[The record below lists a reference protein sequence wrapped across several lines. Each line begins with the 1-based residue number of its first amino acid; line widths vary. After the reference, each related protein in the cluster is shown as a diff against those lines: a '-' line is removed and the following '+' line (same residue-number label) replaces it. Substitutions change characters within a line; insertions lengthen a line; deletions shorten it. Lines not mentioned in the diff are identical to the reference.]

1 MALAPKTVLTY
12 PLNGTNR
19 DFTIPF
25 EYLARKFVQVTLI
38 GKDRTLLTLNIDYR
52 FTQRTIITTTKP
64 WGPAD
69 GYERIE
75 IRRYTSATER
85 LVDFSDGSIL
95 RAYDLNTSQVQSL
108 HIAEEGRDVASD
120 TIGVNNDGDLDARGR
135 KIVNLAD
142 AVSDGDAVTLR
153 QEKAW
158 GASALSQANRSKN
171 EADRSKVEAD
181 KSAASATQSQVSN
194 QESYKWAVESAR
206 HATNSENSSKTS
218 KASADDSYSYAISSQ
233 QAQNASRNS
242 ANESAASAT
251 KASASNASAIAQGN
265 RAETQANRAEAEANK
280 LGNANQ
286 FMATIERVANNYV
299 TWQDGWWL
307 DTQRIDTNA
316 IYPRVAGPLNV
327 HTDIIADNQTI
338 RATNIR
344 ATRELTV
351 AGYPVWAS
359 DTFNPD
365 TKATVQG
372 VGASQSPMF
381 RTKATSI
388 YGGAITIEPI
398 GGITSNP
405 ADAPA
410 ITFLWQNHYGKKLF
424 SDINGNMCWGD
435 PAGANIVVAGKA
447 RSGGTA
453 KAGWRL
459 DEFGWLEIWGDSAP
473 QGPIPGRFERF
484 DAICP
489 VKFIGELPN
498 ITFAG
503 HNVYRHTA
511 GEANTTISEQTLEG
525 FKLHSG
531 NADARTHCN
540 WRAIGKAF

>member
-12 PLNGTNR
+12 PLDGANR

-38 GKDRTLLTLNIDYR
+38 GQDRKLLTLNIDYR
-52 FTQRTIITTTKP
+52 FTLRTIITLTKN

-95 RAYDLNTSQVQSL
+95 RAYDLNTSQVQAL

-153 QEKAW
+153 QEKEW
-158 GASALSQANRSKN
+158 GASALNQANR
-171 EADRSKVEAD
+171 A
-181 KSAASATQSQVSN
+181 AASNNSAIASANKAEQEQLKSYN
-194 QESYKWAVESAR
+194 WAQESYKHSQ
-206 HATNSENSSKTS
+206 SSLGHSDTS
-218 KASADDSYSYAISSQ
+218 KGHAGSSYSYAISSQ

-242 ANESAASAT
+242 ANESAASAAS
-251 KASASNASAIAQGN
+251 ASASNASAIAQGN

-299 TWQDGWWL
+299 TWKDGWWL
-307 DTQRIDTNA
+307 DTQRIATNA

-344 ATRELTV
+344 AVRELTV

-359 DTFNPD
+359 NTFNPD
-365 TKATVQG
+365 SKATIQG
-372 VGASQSPMF
+372 VGTDQSPMF
-381 RTKATSI
+381 RTKSASV
-388 YGGAITIEPI
+388 YGGAITLEPVTI
-398 GGITSNP
+398 NSSNP
-405 ADAPA
+405 LDAPA
-410 ITFLWQNHYGKKLF
+410 ITFLWQNRYGKKLF
-424 SDINGNMCWGD
+424 SDINGNLCFGQ
-435 PAGANIVVAGKA
+435 PEGTVHVIAGKA

-473 QGPIPGRFERF
+473 QGPIPSGLERF

-503 HNVYRHTA
+503 HNVYRHNA
-511 GEANTTISEQTLEG
+511 GEANTTISERTLEG

-531 NADARTHCN
+531 SADARTHHN